1 MYKIPIL
8 NMKKV
13 ERHRYKDKV
22 IFQTRT
28 LTFEPYSYDEIDT
41 VIEKIQNNLSSDLLK
56 GRKKLMYPNDV
67 MTNKY
72 YGHCYHA
79 SQALYY
85 LIDTDRLVPMSGEDY
100 RQEKHWWLQ
109 DGNII
114 YDVTEDQY
122 YIKSKVPPH
131 SKGKKSVWYGWKQRP
146 QQISLELM
154 KRVLGDR
161 LDNDIVTKS

>member
-1 MYKIPIL
+1 
-8 NMKKV
+8 MKRV
-13 ERHRYKDKV
+13 ERHRYKDKE

-67 MTNKY
+67 ITNKY

-109 DGNII
+109 DGNNI
-114 YDVTEDQY
+114 YDVTADQY
-122 YIKSKVPPH
+122 YSKSKVPPH
-131 SKGKKSVWYGWKQRP
+131 SKGKKSAWYGWKQRP
-146 QQISLELM
+146 QQISFELM
-154 KRVLGDR
+154 KRVLGYR
-161 LDNDIVTKS
+161 LESDVTV